1 MNYQPTL
8 TPPKFAMTLLDTS
21 AVRSLSYIERPPAM
35 LPDSSSE
42 PPLAKKARCIP
53 SKSWKLF
60 TSNSGPEGNLFGLRD
75 LFAGSGFDSNGDVS
89 AVPPAAAAATNHQQA
104 NKFYTL
110 RLEHRQGGPLAQFR
124 GEERLLLFRSDAKGA
139 IAKIIYSSE
148 PPEGSDSSKQPPPL
162 QEGESIAAHTYLIA
176 HAKVHVLDVK
186 SQYRGRDLGGLLFSE
201 AMSSLKSKY
210 VSKYPYSLL
219 LALIFALL

>member
-1 MNYQPTL
+1 
-8 TPPKFAMTLLDTS
+8 
-21 AVRSLSYIERPPAM
+21 M
-35 LPDSSSE
+35 LPDSSQ

-60 TSNSGPEGNLFGLRD
+60 TSNYSPEGKLFGLRD
-75 LFAGSGFDSNGDVS
+75 LFATGFDSNGGVS
-89 AVPPAAAAATNHQQA
+89 AVPPAAAAATNNQQA

-210 VSKYPYSLL
+210 VSKNILTLL
-219 LALIFALL
+219 LAFALL